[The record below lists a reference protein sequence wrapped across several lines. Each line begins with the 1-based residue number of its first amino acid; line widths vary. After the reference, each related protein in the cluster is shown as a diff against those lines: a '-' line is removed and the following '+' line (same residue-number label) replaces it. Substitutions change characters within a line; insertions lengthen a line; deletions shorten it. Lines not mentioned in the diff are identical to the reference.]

1 MRPQASARSAR
12 PAVRLPGRQEIGR
25 VGAARADPGTGQVN
39 AFMTKPRAGRTILL
53 GYLIALI
60 ASWVWVGH
68 LSPGSPVEERSDPG
82 LDSAEGD
89 SEEADPAAVPTRRAR
104 LRVVDPAVG
113 ADPVGA
119 GDRRIDLAYRIF
131 DPDRA
136 EASGEPV
143 VLLHGSPGSLQNFGA
158 LATRLAGDRPIIV
171 PDMVGFGAS
180 TRRAPDYS
188 FESQAAYLV
197 QLLDTLGLQRA
208 HFVGFSWGGAVAI
221 ALGERWPE
229 RVASIAL
236 VSAIGVQE
244 LELLGRYDLNH
255 LVHVFQHA
263 FFRAVDWLVPHFGL
277 LGPSPL
283 AVGFTR
289 SFLDSDQ
296 RPLRAALEAWDGPM
310 LIVHGNDD
318 SLVPPAAA
326 REHHRLVPQSRL
338 VWIEG
343 GHLVLWTD
351 ADQVT
356 ETIARWLDD
365 FDRGRL
371 PRRADASA
379 ERRRAAA
386 APFDRGQA
394 GPQDGLGWLVFVA
407 LVFAASMVS
416 EDLTCAGVGLLV
428 AMGQVGFVGGVAA
441 CLLALVAG
449 DLVLYLAGRLIGAR
463 LLERFGR
470 DGREVGR
477 IEARLRRSGAAVV
490 LLGRFVPGAR
500 LPTYVAAGVIRYPL
514 LPFTLYL
521 TLAAALWAPL
531 LVGLTA
537 LGGRA
542 LDMQDPSSRTGL
554 WLALALIGLIALA
567 ARLLPR
573 LASHRGRRLLQSRW
587 RRLRRW
593 EFWPVWA
600 IYLPLV
606 PSILASAW
614 RHRSLRVVTLV
625 NPAIEGGG
633 LAGESKAAIQKALDV
648 APAHAIPTCVVS
660 GGAAEPGLARVRGFM
675 QAYAL
680 DYPIVLKPDVGERG
694 RGVRIAS
701 DDAEVRAYLERA
713 AGPILAQEYVGGE
726 EFGLF
731 YLRRPGERQG
741 EIFSL
746 ARKTPRFVVGNGRDP
761 LERLILDDPTC
772 LPMAERLLAANAEAL
787 ESIPAAGEWRPVS
800 TLGTHSLGC
809 RFLEGRDLWSKAL
822 EEAIDALSRRAE
834 LDFGRFDV
842 RAPSEQALGEGVFR
856 VIEFNGL
863 TAEAAHVYDP
873 ANDLR
878 AALRIL
884 REQWRQ
890 AFEIGAA
897 HRAAGRRPLSWRA
910 LLSLIRASRA

>member
-1 MRPQASARSAR
+1 MRKPRLRSILWSYPLALMASWAWISWHGSPAAPTLGSLEVGSEVGSEVRSEDPTTGVSR
-12 PAVRLPGRQEIGR
+12 TVRLP
-25 VGAARADPGTGQVN
+25 VVD
-39 AFMTKPRAGRTILL
+39 PRAGDESPDS
-53 GYLIALI
+53 GD
-60 ASWVWVGH
+60 SWVD
-68 LSPGSPVEERSDPG
+68 LFY
-82 LDSAEGD
+82 
-89 SEEADPAAVPTRRAR
+89 R
-104 LRVVDPAVG
+104 LHG
-113 ADPVGA
+113 PVG
-119 GDRRIDLAYRIF
+119 DEPLRD
-131 DPDRA
+131 
-136 EASGEPV
+136 PV
-143 VLLHGSPGSLQNFGA
+143 VLLHGSPGSLQNFDS
-158 LATRLAGDRPIIV
+158 LAARLAGDRPIIV
-171 PDMVGFGAS
+171 PDMVGFGDS

-197 QLLDTLGLQRA
+197 QLLDELDLQRA
-208 HFVGFSWGGAVAI
+208 HVVGFSWGGAVAI
-221 ALGERWPE
+221 ELGERWPE
-229 RVASIAL
+229 RVASIVL

-244 LELLGRYDLNH
+244 LELLGRHDLNH
-255 LVHVFQHA
+255 LVHLFQHA

-296 RPLRAALEAWDGPM
+296 RPLRAALRSWDGPM
-310 LIVHGNDD
+310 LIVHGNED

-338 VWIEG
+338 VWIDG

-351 ADQVT
+351 SERVT
-356 ETIARWLDD
+356 QAIAHWIDD

-371 PRRADASA
+371 PRRADATA
-379 ERRRAAA
+379 ERRLAAA
-386 APFDRGQA
+386 EPFDRTRA

-407 LVFAASMVS
+407 LVFVASMVS

-428 AMGQVGFVGGVAA
+428 AMGQVGFGGGVAA
-441 CLLALVAG
+441 CLIALVVG

-470 DGREVGR
+470 DEREVGR
-477 IEARLRRSGAAVV
+477 IEGRLRRSGAAVV

-542 LDMQDPSSRTGL
+542 LDMQDLSSRTGL
-554 WLALALIGLIALA
+554 WLALALIGLIAIA

-648 APAHAIPTCVVS
+648 APTHAIPTCVVS
-660 GGAAEPGLARVRGFM
+660 GGEEEPGLARVRAFM
-675 QAYAL
+675 QSHAL

-694 RGVRIAS
+694 RGVRIVRS
-701 DDAEVRAYLERA
+701 DAEVRAYLERA
-713 AGPILAQEYVGGE
+713 AGPVLAQEYVGGE
-726 EFGLF
+726 EFGIF
-731 YLRRPGERQG
+731 YLRRPGEARG
-741 EIFSL
+741 AIFSL

-761 LERLILDDPTC
+761 LERLILDDPIC
-772 LPMAERLLAANAEAL
+772 LPMAEKLLAANVEAL
-787 ESIPAAGEWRPVS
+787 ESIPAAGESRQVS
-800 TLGTHSLGC
+800 TIGTHSLGC
-809 RFLEGRDLWSKAL
+809 RFLEGRDLWSEAL
-822 EEAIDALSRRAE
+822 AQAIDALARAAD

-842 RAPSEQALGEGVFR
+842 RAPSEQALAEGVFR

-878 AALRIL
+878 AGLRIL
-884 REQWRQ
+884 REQWRH
-890 AFEIGAA
+890 AFEIGAD
-897 HRAAGRRPLSWRA
+897 HRAAGRRPLSWQA
-910 LLSLIRASRA
+910 LLSLVRASRA

>member
-1 MRPQASARSAR
+1 
-12 PAVRLPGRQEIGR
+12 
-25 VGAARADPGTGQVN
+25 
-39 AFMTKPRAGRTILL
+39 MTKPRAGQKILL

-60 ASWVWVGH
+60 ASWAWVGH
-68 LSPGSPVEERSDPG
+68 FSVSSSRSAVETSSLVASSASEDRATGLSRI
-82 LDSAEGD
+82 
-89 SEEADPAAVPTRRAR
+89 AR
-104 LRVVDPAVG
+104 LRVVDPSTGDERVV
-113 ADPVGA
+113 PV
-119 GDRRIDLAYRIF
+119 DRRVDLAYRIYA
-131 DPDRA
+131 P
-136 EASGEPV
+136 EGGESAGVPV
-143 VLLHGSPGSLQNFGA
+143 VLLHGSPGSLQNFSS
-158 LATRLAGDRPIIV
+158 LAARVAGDRRIIV
-171 PDMVGFGAS
+171 PDMVGFGDS

-188 FESQAAYLV
+188 FDSQAAYLV
-197 QLLDTLGLQRA
+197 QLLDELGLQRA
-208 HFVGFSWGGAVAI
+208 HVVGFSWGGAVAI
-221 ALGERWPE
+221 ELGARWPE
-229 RVASIAL
+229 RVASIVL

-263 FFRAVDWLVPHFGL
+263 LFRGVDWLVPHFGL

-296 RPLRAALEAWDGPM
+296 RPLRAALQSWDGPL
-310 LIVHGNDD
+310 LIVHGNED

-351 ADQVT
+351 ADRVT
-356 ETIARWLDD
+356 ETIARWIDD

-371 PRRADASA
+371 PRRADATA
-379 ERRRAAA
+379 ERRLAAVE
-386 APFDRGQA
+386 PFDRAQA
-394 GPQDGLGWLVFVA
+394 GPQDGLGWLVFVV

-428 AMGQVGFVGGVAA
+428 AMGQVGFGGGVAA
-441 CLLALVAG
+441 CLIALVAG
-449 DLVLYLAGRLIGAR
+449 DIVLYLAGRLIGAR

-470 DGREVGR
+470 DEREVGR

-542 LDMQDPSSRTGL
+542 LDMQDPSSPRTGL
-554 WLALALIGLIALA
+554 WLALTLIGLIAIA

-573 LASHRGRRLLQSRW
+573 LASHRGRQLLSSRW

-625 NPAIEGGG
+625 NPAIAGGG

-660 GGAAEPGLARVRGFM
+660 GGDPEPGLASVRGFM
-675 QAYAL
+675 RAHAL

-694 RGVRIAS
+694 RGVRIVG
-701 DDAEVRAYLERA
+701 DDAEARAYLEQA
-713 AGPILAQEYVGGE
+713 VGPILAQEYIGGE
-726 EFGLF
+726 EFGIF
-731 YLRRPGERQG
+731 YLRRPGEPRG
-741 EIFSL
+741 SIFSL

-761 LERLILDDPTC
+761 LERLILDDPIC
-772 LPMAERLLAANAEAL
+772 LPMAEKLLAGNAEAL
-787 ESIPAAGEWRPVS
+787 ESIPAAGESRQVS
-800 TLGTHSLGC
+800 TIGTHSLGC
-809 RFLEGRDLWSKAL
+809 RFLEGRDLWSEAL
-822 EEAIDALSRRAE
+822 EQAIDALGRAAD

-842 RAPSEQALGEGVFR
+842 RAPSEQALCEGVFR

-873 ANDLR
+873 ANDLW
-878 AALRIL
+878 AGLRIL
-884 REQWRQ
+884 REQWRH

-910 LLSLIRASRA
+910 LLSLVRASRA